1 MRPGADLPRDLPD
14 RIFRQSLRRPANL
27 SDFLYLVVPQMA
39 DGFDCDR
46 ARLLD
51 REFLTE
57 DWRRRE
63 ADLPFEVP
71 YRTAEGEE
79 PSLVC
84 VLIEHQSDTDPLI
97 PLRLLSYVV
106 WYWDRQWQAWAGSDR
121 PRSPLRLHPVLP
133 IVLYSGARP
142 WGSNRTLA
150 DLLGG
155 PAVFRGFAPRWEPV
169 FWNLADQTPAGL
181 LNGGEWSQ
189 MLAAVQA
196 ADGDETVFEPTFPDA
211 MRRLSGLADRDPV
224 RWQELV
230 WMALSYAW
238 SRRPAQDRERL
249 LEITRQANPA
259 RQRRGGQH
267 GQDGDGR
274 FDRPGGGERG
284 VARASEHPA
293 TVPHRAVR
301 RTPRR
306 GAAADRPG
314 DGPGT
319 ASHRHPAGFHH
330 QVAGRAEALMRR

>member
-27 SDFLYLVVPQMA
+27 SDFLHLVVPQMA

-79 PSLVC
+79 PALVC
-84 VLIEHQSDTDPLI
+84 VLIEHQSDTDALI

-106 WYWDRQWQAWAGSDR
+106 WYWDRQLQAWAGSDR
-121 PRSPLRLHPVLP
+121 PRPPLRLHPVLP
-133 IVLYSGARP
+133 IVLYSGTRP

-155 PAVFRGFAPRWEPV
+155 PEAFHAFAPRWEPV
-169 FWNLADQTPAGL
+169 FWNLADQAPAGL

-196 ADGDETVFEPTFPDA
+196 ADSNEAAFESTFPDA
-211 MRRLSGLADRDPV
+211 MRRLSGLAERDPV

-238 SRRPAQDRERL
+238 SRRPANERERL

-259 RQRRGGQH
+259 RQREVENMVKTVMEDLIDQ
-267 GQDGDGR
+267 
-274 FDRPGGGERG
+274 G
-284 VARASEHPA
+284 VAKGELRA
-293 TVPHRAVR
+293 HRKILR
-301 RTPRR
+301 QLLTRQF
-306 GAAADRPG
+306 
-314 DGPGT
+314 GT
-319 ASHRHPAGFHH
+319 LPEGVQQQIDQTTDLERLASAIV
-330 QVAGRAEALMRR
+330 QVSQLKSLDELKL

>member
-1 MRPGADLPRDLPD
+1 MRPEADLPRDLPD
-14 RIFRQSLRRPANL
+14 RIFRQSLRHPANL
-27 SDFLYLVVPQMA
+27 SDFLHLVVPELA
-39 DGFDCDR
+39 GGFDCER

-79 PSLVC
+79 PALVC
-84 VLIEHQSDTDPLI
+84 VLIEHQSDTDPLM
-97 PLRLLSYVV
+97 PLRLLSYLV
-106 WYWDRQWQAWAGSDR
+106 WYWDRQWQAWTGADR
-121 PRSPLRLHPVLP
+121 PRQPLRLHPVLP

-155 PAVFRGFAPRWEPV
+155 PEAFHAFAPRWEPV
-169 FWNLADQTPAGL
+169 FWNLADQAPAGL

-196 ADGDETVFEPTFPDA
+196 ADSDEVAFESTFPDA

-238 SRRPAQDRERL
+238 SRRPARERERV
-249 LEITRQANPA
+249 LEITQQANPA
-259 RQRRGGQH
+259 RRKEVENMVKTVMEDLIDQ
-267 GQDGDGR
+267 
-274 FDRPGGGERG
+274 G
-284 VARASEHPA
+284 VAKGELCA
-293 TVPHRAVR
+293 HRNILR
-301 RTPRR
+301 RVLTRQFGPLPEPVLQQIDQ
-306 GAAADRPG
+306 AADLEG
-314 DGPGT
+314 LAT
-319 ASHRHPAGFHH
+319 AIEQAPRMKSLD
-330 QVAGRAEALMRR
+330 ELKL